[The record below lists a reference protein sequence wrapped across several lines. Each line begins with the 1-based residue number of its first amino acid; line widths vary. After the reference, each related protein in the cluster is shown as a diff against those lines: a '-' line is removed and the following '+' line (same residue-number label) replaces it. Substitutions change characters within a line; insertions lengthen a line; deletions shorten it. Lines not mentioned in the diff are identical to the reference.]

1 MQLGWPLPKRKDF
14 IEKLS
19 RTAGRPVHTV
29 FFQQRRIDLPTH
41 SVSIEFPKYRLDNG
55 RTRSAQAAYLAQH
68 PEMQTDLFERDAE
81 SETAQ
86 KAQHE
91 ILKAMLV
98 GKGDKNLLSFFNQR
112 EQMQPFILTDLGY
125 VLNGN
130 RRLCA
135 FRELIAQNRA
145 EYEPRFGTIDV
156 VFLPPADDRDLDRLE
171 ALYQLTEDIK
181 EPYSWTARAYMLR
194 VRKKEHEFDNA
205 ELSAIYQIPEAEV
218 DELLAML
225 SLAEEFLEQENE
237 PCRYARVDD
246 DEFAF
251 RQLLK
256 ARGKLA
262 DEASKDALQQLAFV
276 VIEKWD
282 EGRLYA
288 VIPRIAENL
297 KEARQAIETEFSS
310 APKTKT
316 NEAAALLGLSSI
328 PVDPVS
334 VVLTVKDNRSK
345 VRRILADVLESA
357 AERKR
362 EAKRENRVITRLTRA
377 YELLL
382 SALADFESAGD
393 QGALKRKVSEISAT
407 VDQLRK
413 KLDGNSAD

>member
-1 MQLGWPLPKRKDF
+1 MQFGWPLPKRKDL

-19 RTAGRPVHTV
+19 RTTGRPVHTV
-29 FFQQRRIDLPTH
+29 FFQQRRLDLAIHP
-41 SVSIEFPKYRLDNG
+41 VSIEFPKYRLDNG

-68 PEMQTDLFERDAE
+68 PEMPADLFERDAE

-86 KAQHE
+86 KAQHQ
-91 ILKAMLV
+91 ILKEML
-98 GKGDKNLLSFFNQR
+98 GKNEKDLLSFFNQR

-135 FRELIAQNRA
+135 FRELIAQNKA
-145 EYEPRFGTIDV
+145 EYESRFGTIDV

-194 VRKKEHEFDNA
+194 VRKQEHGFSNA
-205 ELSAIYQIPEAEV
+205 DLSAIYQIPESEV

-225 SLAEEFLEQENE
+225 SLAEEFLDQENE
-237 PCRYARVDD
+237 PHRYGRVDG

-256 ARGKLA
+256 ARVKLT
-262 DEASKDALQQLAFV
+262 DEASKDALQQLAFC

-288 VIPRIAENL
+288 VIPRIADNL
-297 KEARQAIETEFSS
+297 KEARQAIEREFSS

-316 NEAAALLGLSSI
+316 NEAAALLGLQSI

-334 VVLTVKDNRSK
+334 VVLSVKDNRSR
-345 VRRILADVLESA
+345 VREILADVLEAA

-362 EAKRENRVITRLTRA
+362 EAKRENRVLTRITRA
-377 YELLL
+377 HELLL
-382 SALADFESAGD
+382 SALADLESAGD
-393 QGALKRKVSEISAT
+393 VDTLSKKVNEISAT
-407 VDQLRK
+407 IEQLRK
-413 KLDGNSAD
+413 KLNADSAD

>member
-1 MQLGWPLPKRKDF
+1 MQLGWPLLKRKDL

-19 RTAGRPVHTV
+19 RTSGRPLHTV
-29 FFQQRRIDLPTH
+29 FFQQRRIDLP
-41 SVSIEFPKYRLDNG
+41 VYPISIDFPKYRLDNG
-55 RTRSAQAAYLAQH
+55 RTRSAQAAYLAKNSNL
-68 PEMQTDLFERDAE
+68 PADLFKRDAE

-91 ILKAMLV
+91 ILKAML
-98 GKGDKNLLSFFNQR
+98 GGGEKDLLRFFSQR

-135 FRELIAQNRA
+135 FRELIAQNPSL
-145 EYEPRFGTIDV
+145 YGTRFGTIDV
-156 VFLPPADDRDLDRLE
+156 VFLPPADDQDLDRLE

-194 VRKKEHEFDNA
+194 ARKNEHKFSNT
-205 ELSAIYQIPEAEV
+205 ELSAIYQIPEADV

-225 SLAEEFLEQENE
+225 SLAEEFLEEENE
-237 PCRYARVDD
+237 PSRYERVDD

-256 ARGKLA
+256 ARSRLA
-262 DEASKDALQQLAFV
+262 DEPSKETLQNLAFC

-297 KEARQAIETEFSS
+297 SEVRSAIAAEFPST
-310 APKTKT
+310 PQTKT
-316 NEAAALLGLSSI
+316 NEAATLLGLSSI

-334 VVLTVKDNRSK
+334 TVLSVKTNRDK
-345 VRRILADVLESA
+345 VREILADVLEAA

-362 EAKRENRVITRLTRA
+362 EAKRENKVLTRLTRA
-377 YELLL
+377 HELLS
-382 SALADFESAGD
+382 SAFNDFDSAGD
-393 QGALKRKVSEISAT
+393 TSPLKTKIDEISII
-407 VDQLRK
+407 VDQLYK
-413 KLDGNSAD
+413 KLNAKTNN

>member
-1 MQLGWPLPKRKDF
+1 
-14 IEKLS
+14 
-19 RTAGRPVHTV
+19 
-29 FFQQRRIDLPTH
+29 
-41 SVSIEFPKYRLDNG
+41 
-55 RTRSAQAAYLAQH
+55 LAQH
-68 PEMQTDLFERDAE
+68 PEMPTDLFERDAE

-91 ILKAMLV
+91 ILKAML
-98 GKGDKNLLSFFNQR
+98 GGGEKDLLRFFSQR

-135 FRELIAQNRA
+135 FRELITQDKV

-194 VRKKEHEFDNA
+194 VRKKEHKFSNA

-225 SLAEEFLEQENE
+225 GLAEEFLEQEDE
-237 PCRYARVDD
+237 PNRYERVDD

-256 ARGKLA
+256 ARSKLT
-262 DEASKDALQQLAFV
+262 DETSKDALQQLAFCA
-276 VIEKWD
+276 IEKWD

-297 KEARQAIETEFSS
+297 KEVRKAIETEFPST
-310 APKTKT
+310 PKTKT
-316 NEAAALLGLSSI
+316 NQAAALLGLSSI

-334 VVLTVKDNRSK
+334 IVLSVKDNRSK
-345 VRRILADVLESA
+345 VREILADVLEAA

-362 EAKRENRVITRLTRA
+362 EAKRETKVLTRLTRA
-377 YELLL
+377 HELLS
-382 SALADFESAGD
+382 SALADLESAAD
-393 QGALKRKVSEISAT
+393 KDSLSRKVAEISAT
-407 VDQLRK
+407 VAQLCK
-413 KLDGNSAD
+413 KLDDESAD

>member
-19 RTAGRPVHTV
+19 RTTGRPVHTV

-41 SVSIEFPKYRLDNG
+41 PISVEFPKYRLDNG

-68 PEMQTDLFERDAE
+68 PEMPLDLFDRDAE

-91 ILKAMLV
+91 ILKAML
-98 GKGDKNLLSFFNQR
+98 GGGEKDLLRFFSQR

-135 FRELIAQNRA
+135 FRELITQNKL

-194 VRKKEHEFDNA
+194 VRKKEHKFSNA
-205 ELSAIYQIPEAEV
+205 ELSAIYQIPETDV

-237 PCRYARVDD
+237 PNRYARVDD

-256 ARGKLA
+256 ARGKLT
-262 DEASKDALQQLAFV
+262 DETSKEALQQLAFC

-297 KEARQAIETEFSS
+297 DEVRNAIKSDFSS
-310 APKTKT
+310 TPRTKT

-334 VVLTVKDNRSK
+334 TVLADKGNRKK
-345 VRRILADVLESA
+345 VREILADVLEAA

-377 YELLL
+377 HELLS
-382 SALADFESAGD
+382 SALADIESAGD
-393 QGALKRKVSEISAT
+393 RISLLRKVGEIAAT
-407 VDQLRK
+407 VDQLGK
-413 KLDGNSAD
+413 KLDADSEN